1 MLDSIR
7 SLTDLPVGE
16 DVRLTREDIAAVRR
30 RQRLQMEAQRRA
42 RECVEQAQR
51 DAEALQ
57 AQAFQQGYA
66 EGLLRVTGQLADGLL
81 KSQTLGLQLRN
92 ELARAARGLLAHVMN
107 QPQWLDEVLERWL
120 AGQPGD
126 STAVL
131 QVLLPLHCRPRGHEL
146 RDSLRKQWAGEL
158 ILEYHPQDRY
168 VLRLADQ
175 LLEFDVEAIQE
186 RLAPRLLASIA
197 ALPESVRSLDQAS
210 LQTLA
215 DLCSSFV
222 ERPTDST
229 PTEVHHED

>member
-16 DVRLTREDIAAVRR
+16 DVRLAREDIAAARR
-30 RQRLQMEAQRRA
+30 RQRLQLEAQRRA
-42 RECVEQAQR
+42 RECVEQARR
-51 DAEALQ
+51 DAEALH

-66 EGLLRVTGQLADGLL
+66 EGILRATRQLADGLL
-81 KSQTLGLQLRN
+81 KSHTLGLQLRH
-92 ELARAARGLLAHVMN
+92 ELARAAHDLLGQALN
-107 QPQWLDEVLERWL
+107 QPQWLDEMLERWL
-120 AGQPGD
+120 TAQPGD

-131 QVLLPLHCRPRGHEL
+131 QVLSPLHCRPRGHEL
-146 RDSLRKQWAGEL
+146 RDSLRQQWAGEL

-175 LLEFDVEAIQE
+175 LLELDVETIQE

-197 ALPESVRSLDQAS
+197 ALPESVRALDQAS

-222 ERPTDST
+222 ERPTDCT
-229 PTEVHHED
+229 ATEVHHED